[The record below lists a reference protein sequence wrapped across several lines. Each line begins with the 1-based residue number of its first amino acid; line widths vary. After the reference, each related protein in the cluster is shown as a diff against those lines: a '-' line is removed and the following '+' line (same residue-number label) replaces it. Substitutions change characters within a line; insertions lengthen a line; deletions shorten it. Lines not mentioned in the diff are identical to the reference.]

1 MASQAS
7 SGLDP
12 GGASQQTRKYKR
24 TMNLIHPNDERD
36 YIPIADHGLIGN
48 LRTAA
53 LVSLDGSIE
62 SYCVP
67 HFDSPSVFA
76 RILDKDKGGHF
87 SITPLEPF
95 TTKQNYLPSS
105 NVLQTKFMNDAGVV
119 SVTDFLPR
127 PPLAPKSSL
136 AKPSKPLLQ
145 WLIRRVECV
154 RGRLPMQMQCAPAFN
169 YARDAHVTT
178 LIDDDSISPETL
190 LSKKDYEGILE
201 KEWGQHLRRSTGS
214 TVDSASSD
222 SEDHLDVTSTTN
234 PLETPKGHEDIPEKP
249 HKKALF
255 ESPSVTMDLRYV
267 VHAEDSH
274 GGDGDD
280 VPDIE
285 LNLLDLSKKG
295 HKGLGA
301 EAEFELKEGQG
312 VTFILRIVPGSN
324 MPEGI
329 AKDKKT
335 PTIPQPSSAEA
346 VKQQAATSGVAS
358 TVGQG
363 SAVGFKVD
371 MNLTLQDGSK
381 KAFVT
386 GIEAGLRAGS
396 KNGKRAPDDPWLTK
410 DLVASLLQTTNKYW
424 YDWIRKS
431 TYTGSWKESV
441 LRSALALKLLIFE
454 PTGAVVASPTFSLPE
469 YIGGVRNWDYR
480 YSWIRDSSFTLYA
493 LIRLGFTEEANAYLE
508 FIFDRLRDK
517 NPDGSIQIM
526 YTIHGEKD
534 MEELELNHLDGHKGS
549 KPVRIGNGAA
559 DHVQLDIYGELMDCI
574 YLGQKFGK
582 PLSYDD
588 WVLVREIV
596 DYVVEHYNDPDLSF
610 YLDTL
615 PAHLPRHRRRDSS
628 IWEVRDMKRNFTYSK
643 VMLWVAIDR
652 GLRLADKR
660 SLPCPNRN
668 KWLEARD
675 TLYEDIMHKA
685 WNKEERFFG
694 QSYEEKDVVDAAVL
708 IMPLVFFMQA
718 SDPRFV
724 STLKR
729 IMKTPEKGGLTS
741 NNLVYRYDVR
751 KSGDGVGGEE
761 GTFCLCTLW
770 CVEALTRAGN
780 NDRALLL
787 KAVSMFEDFLLYLNH
802 VGLCTEEISDAG
814 EALGNAVQ
822 GFTHVTLISA
832 AYNLSRTMHTMHEP
846 VA

>member
-1 MASQAS
+1 MAERSDPPRTDSQAR
-7 SGLDP
+7 
-12 GGASQQTRKYKR
+12 QY
-24 TMNLIHPNDERD
+24 HPSDERD
-36 YIPIADHGLIGN
+36 YIPLGDHGLIGN

-87 SITPLEPF
+87 SITPMIPF

-105 NVLQTKFMNDAGVV
+105 NVLQTKFMNDEGVV

-127 PPLAPKSSL
+127 PPMSGSS
-136 AKPSKPLLQ
+136 PSKPLLQ

-154 RGRLPMQMQCAPAFN
+154 RGGLPMQMQCAPAFN
-169 YARDAHVTT
+169 YALDAHITT
-178 LIDDDSISPETL
+178 LIDDDT
-190 LSKKDYEGILE
+190 
-201 KEWGQHLRRSTGS
+201 
-214 TVDSASSD
+214 
-222 SEDHLDVTSTTN
+222 
-234 PLETPKGHEDIPEKP
+234 IPTD
-249 HKKALF
+249 ALF
-255 ESPSVTMDLRYV
+255 ESPSISMDLRYV
-267 VHAEDSH
+267 TYTESA
-274 GGDGDD
+274 GDGDED
-280 VPDIE
+280 GPPNVV

-295 HKGLGA
+295 HKGMGVA
-301 EAEFELKEGQG
+301 SEFELKEGQG
-312 VTFILRIVPGSN
+312 VTFIFRIVPGS
-324 MPEGI
+324 PDTSGFWLEQ
-329 AKDKKT
+329 T
-335 PTIPQPSSAEA
+335 PANTVPPTPDVE
-346 VKQQAATSGVAS
+346 VKQPTFGFSAPSKDSQGLKVDTNVVVPHEDDKGFAAGVAF
-358 TVGQG
+358 G
-363 SAVGFKVD
+363 
-371 MNLTLQDGSK
+371 K
-381 KAFVT
+381 KLSRRA
-386 GIEAGLRAGS
+386 ARAG
-396 KNGKRAPDDPWLTK
+396 KRPTDDPWLTK
-410 DLVASLLQTTNKYW
+410 ELLCKLLSTTNRYW

-480 YSWIRDSSFTLYA
+480 FSWIRDSSFTLYA
-493 LIRLGFTEEANAYLE
+493 LIRLGFVDEANAYLE
-508 FIFDRLRDK
+508 FIFARIRDK

-534 MEELELNHLDGHKGS
+534 MEEIELDHLDGHKGS
-549 KPVRIGNGAA
+549 KPVRIGNGAS

-582 PLSYDD
+582 PLAYDD

-596 DYVVEHYNDPDLSF
+596 DYVVEHYNDSDL
-610 YLDTL
+610 
-615 PAHLPRHRRRDSS
+615 S

-652 GLRLADKR
+652 GLRLAEKR

-668 KWLEARD
+668 KWLVARD
-675 TLYEDIMHKA
+675 TLYEDIMNKA
-685 WNKEERFFG
+685 WNKEEKFFG
-694 QSYEEKDVVDAAVL
+694 QSYEETDVLDAAVL

-718 SDPRFV
+718 SDPRFL

-729 IMKTPEKGGLTS
+729 IMKSPEKGGLMA
-741 NNLVYRYDVR
+741 NNLVYRYDTK

-780 NDRALLL
+780 TDRALLL
-787 KAVSMFEDFLLYLNH
+787 KSVSMFEDFLLYLNH

-832 AYNLSRTMHTMHEP
+832 AYNLSRTMHDMHEKS
-846 VA
+846 A